1 MRIGLIRHGLT
12 DWNALGRIQGHSDIP
27 LNDEGRRQAGL
38 LAERLVTERESVQWD
53 FIVASELSRAQE
65 TAQIIADR
73 LHIPLLEPDQR
84 LKERSFGQV
93 EGLTWQE
100 REEKWGA
107 DWETLELGQEKVED
121 IQARGLEFLNHTME
135 QYPEQNILVVS
146 HGGFLSQLF
155 TLLLKE
161 DHTERIGNLSLTVL
175 ERTEQEWTTILYN
188 NIQHLQ

>member
-38 LAERLVTERESVQWD
+38 LAERLVTESESVQWD

-84 LKERSFGQV
+84 LKERAFGQV

-107 DWETLELGQEKVED
+107 DWEILELGQEKVED
-121 IQARGLEFLNHTME
+121 IQARGLEFLNHTIE

-161 DHTERIGNLSLTVL
+161 AHTERIGNLSLTIL
-175 ERTEQEWTTILYN
+175 ERTEQDWTTILYN
-188 NIQHLQ
+188 NVQHLQ

>member
-107 DWETLELGQEKVED
+107 DWETLELGQEKIED
-121 IQARGLEFLNHTME
+121 IQARGMEFLNHTME

-161 DHTERIGNLSLTVL
+161 AHTERIGNLSLTVL

>member
-27 LNDEGRRQAGL
+27 LNDEGRRQAQR
-38 LAERLVTERESVQWD
+38 LAERLATESEAVQWD

-84 LKERSFGQV
+84 LKERAFGQV

-107 DWETLELGQEKVED
+107 DWETLELGQEKIED
-121 IQARGLEFLNHTME
+121 IQARGMEFLNHTIE

-161 DHTERIGNLSLTVL
+161 AHTERIGNLSLTIL

-188 NIQHLQ
+188 NIQHLE

>member
-121 IQARGLEFLNHTME
+121 IQARGMEFLNHTME

-161 DHTERIGNLSLTVL
+161 AHTERIGNLSLTVL

-188 NIQHLQ
+188 NIQHLK

>member
-161 DHTERIGNLSLTVL
+161 AHTERIGNLSLTVL

-188 NIQHLQ
+188 NMQHLK

>member
-27 LNDEGRRQAGL
+27 LNDIGRNQASL

-53 FIVASELSRAQE
+53 FIVSSELSRARE

-73 LHIPLLEPDQR
+73 LHIPLMEPDQR
-84 LKERSFGQV
+84 LKERAFGQV
-93 EGLTWQE
+93 EGLTWEE

-107 DWETLELGQEKVED
+107 DWETLELGQEKIED
-121 IQARGLEFLNHTME
+121 IQARGMEFLDQTIE

-146 HGGFLSQLF
+146 HGGFLSHLF

-161 DHTERIGNLSLTVL
+161 AHTERIGNLSLTVL
-175 ERTEQEWTTILYN
+175 ERTEEEWTALLYN
-188 NIQHLQ
+188 NMQHLQ

>member
-161 DHTERIGNLSLTVL
+161 AHTERIGNLSLTVL

-188 NIQHLQ
+188 NIQHLK

>member
-12 DWNALGRIQGHSDIP
+12 DWNALGRKQGHSDIP

-161 DHTERIGNLSLTVL
+161 AHTERIGNLSLTVL

-188 NIQHLQ
+188 NIQHLK

>member
-1 MRIGLIRHGLT
+1 MHIGLIRHGLT

-161 DHTERIGNLSLTVL
+161 AHTERIGNLSLTVL

>member
-107 DWETLELGQEKVED
+107 DWETLELGQEKIED

-161 DHTERIGNLSLTVL
+161 AHTERIGNLSLTVL

>member
-161 DHTERIGNLSLTVL
+161 AHTERIGNLSLTVL